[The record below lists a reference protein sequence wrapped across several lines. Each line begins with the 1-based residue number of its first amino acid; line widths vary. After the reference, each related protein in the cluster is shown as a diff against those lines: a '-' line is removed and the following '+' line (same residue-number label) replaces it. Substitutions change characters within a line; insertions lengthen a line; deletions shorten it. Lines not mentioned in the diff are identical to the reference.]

1 VIARSYG
8 CLHSIKIIH
17 TISRLL
23 STESSNVAGQRC
35 QCRSPLTVVP
45 RLPCSEVDSQRAEL
59 RGARGLRGARVDVST
74 PGDLE
79 IDKTGG
85 YHRYLELCVQ
95 QSAGDSALPQVDV
108 LFSLFRHCF
117 LNEDV
122 AYLKAA
128 ARFEHTRHFPQS
140 GKLVGKEI
148 QHTV

>member
-1 VIARSYG
+1 MSRS
-8 CLHSIKIIH
+8 
-17 TISRLL
+17 L
-23 STESSNVAGQRC
+23 STDSLNVAGQRC
-35 QCRSPLTVVP
+35 ECRSPLSIFA

-59 RGARGLRGARVDVST
+59 RGARGLWCASIDVSP
-74 PGDLE
+74 PGDLK
-79 IDKTGG
+79 IDKPGG
-85 YHRYLELCVQ
+85 DHRCLELCIQ

-140 GKLVGKEI
+140 GKLVGKEV

>member
-1 VIARSYG
+1 MIARSYG
-8 CLHSIKIIH
+8 CLHSIRIIH

-35 QCRSPLTVVP
+35 ERRSPLSVFA
-45 RLPCSEVDSQRAEL
+45 RLSCSEVDSQRAEL
-59 RGARGLRGARVDVST
+59 RSTRGLWGARIDVPT

-79 IDKTGG
+79 IDKAGG
-85 YHRYLELCVQ
+85 DHRCLELCIQ

-108 LFSLFRHCF
+108 LFSLLRHC
-117 LNEDV
+117 LLYDDV

-140 GKLVGKEI
+140 GKLVGKEV
-148 QHTV
+148 QHAI

>member
-1 VIARSYG
+1 MHEATVAYIPSRS
-8 CLHSIKIIH
+8 H

-23 STESSNVAGQRC
+23 STESSNGAGQRC
-35 QCRSPLTVVP
+35 EGRSPLSVFA

-59 RGARGLRGARVDVST
+59 RGARGLWGARVDVST

-79 IDKTGG
+79 IDKPGG
-85 YHRYLELCVQ
+85 DHRCLELCIQ

-140 GKLVGKEI
+140 GKLVGKEV